1 MGIGETPLR
10 ARDLAA
16 AVIGPGAGVV
26 SIGSGS
32 VYVRMPAAGPVVT
45 QVAAV
50 GLVGV
55 PNHGDSRLRC

>member
-1 MGIGETPLR
+1 MGIGETHLT

-26 SIGSGS
+26 SIGSVS
-32 VYVRMPAAGPVVT
+32 VYVRMPASVPVAT

-50 GLVGV
+50 GLVVV